1 MTVIATDNGQPETK
15 NSTAMVTITIFP
27 PDNHFNPV
35 LDKQSYT
42 GYLDENSPPGT
53 SILTITA
60 TDADL
65 VGPASTIEQFILE
78 GINSQYFYVENLGN
92 NTAILRSKW
101 VYRVE
106 FSNLVYY
113 YM

>member
-1 MTVIATDNGQPETK
+1 MYHFQSIQYTMTVIATDNGQPETK

-27 PDNHFNPV
+27 PNNHFNPV

-42 GYLDENSPPGT
+42 GYLDENSPAGT

-65 VGPASTIEQFILE
+65 VGPASTIGQFILE
-78 GINSQYFYVENLGN
+78 GANSQYFYIENLGN
-92 NTAILRSKW
+92 NTAILRSK
-101 VYRVE
+101 
-106 FSNLVYY
+106 
-113 YM
+113 